1 MNTVVAG
8 LLWFSA
14 VGCGLLGG
22 LYFAFSAL
30 IMTSLGRIDRAAGIA
45 AVYLNAGS
53 SLLYFTGM
61 RWHASERMVGAVL
74 PAEGEIEFIAPKFQE
89 GTVHDYMVVP
99 GKVNC
104 WEEHEAPT
112 ALFVSMLDRMCPGD
126 TTARVG
132 IEKNSPS

>member
-1 MNTVVAG
+1 MTIGVGGKTAEQALASLSNMTAG
-8 LLWFSA
+8 A
-14 VGCGLLGG
+14 VPIGESEYRARIAKAQKL
-22 LYFAFSAL
+22 
-30 IMTSLGRIDRAAGIA
+30 MRGRGIA

-74 PAEGEIEFIAPKFQE
+74 PAEGEIEFIAPKFEE

-104 WEEHEAPT
+104 
-112 ALFVSMLDRMCPGD
+112 
-126 TTARVG
+126 
-132 IEKNSPS
+132 